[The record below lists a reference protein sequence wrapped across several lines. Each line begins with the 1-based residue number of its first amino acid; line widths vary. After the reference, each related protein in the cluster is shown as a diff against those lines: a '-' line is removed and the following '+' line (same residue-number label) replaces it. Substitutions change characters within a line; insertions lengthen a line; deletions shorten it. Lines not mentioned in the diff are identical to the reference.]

1 MDMTKKKDLNEITLR
16 PKGKMD
22 ENEWASPLQKSD
34 GKTVK
39 IKA

>member
-1 MDMTKKKDLNEITLR
+1 MEMTKKKELNEITLR

-22 ENEWASPLQKSD
+22 ESEWASPLQKSD